1 MSQPHSAQHSGTGW
15 WPGCHGGGGTDTQW
29 PSVGSTLSTTQ
40 HHDRGTG
47 VSALPRHRGSG
58 LGSKGEPCRCREF
71 SVAPDLD
78 EAPVTCGS
86 TSARMC
92 PTFPTAGTKREAK
105 ALCHHDS
112 RGSGPP
118 AQSCSR
124 ARCPSVARVA
134 AYPSPR
140 TDRDVLAREP
150 WEPEC
155 KYFIVNRGG
164 AGGRRKKCYY
174 RNRFTRKRL
183 KKKGGLKKKA
193 E

>member
-164 AGGRRKKCYY
+164 REEGGKSVTTETDLHGR
-174 RNRFTRKRL
+174 
-183 KKKGGLKKKA
+183 G
-193 E
+193 

>member
-15 WPGCHGGGGTDTQW
+15 WPGCHRGGATVARRGQH
-29 PSVGSTLSTTQ
+29 PQ
-40 HHDRGTG
+40 HHAASCPGHGCFGAAAAPRLWFGKQRGKQ
-47 VSALPRHRGSG
+47 APH
-58 LGSKGEPCRCREF
+58 RCREF
-71 SVAPDLD
+71 SMAPDLD
-78 EAPVTCGS
+78 QAPVTCGS

-92 PTFPTAGTKREAK
+92 PTFPIVGIKREAK

-124 ARCPSVARVA
+124 ARCPSAARAA

-140 TDRDVLAREP
+140 ADRDVLAREP

-164 AGGRRKKCYY
+164 GEEGGKSVTTETDLHGR
-174 RNRFTRKRL
+174 
-183 KKKGGLKKKA
+183 G
-193 E
+193 